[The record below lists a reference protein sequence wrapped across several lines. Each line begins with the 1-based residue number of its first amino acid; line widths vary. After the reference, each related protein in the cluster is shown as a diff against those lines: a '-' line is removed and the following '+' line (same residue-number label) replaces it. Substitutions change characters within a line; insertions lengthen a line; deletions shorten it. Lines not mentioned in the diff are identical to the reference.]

1 MPLFDFFCPVCGKG
15 FEELVPAGRQ
25 ECPPCPACGNVA
37 TRRQLPAVSSLTGRE
52 RAAVPDAGGHGCCGS
67 RPSERGC
74 RPGSCC
80 GKA

>member
-1 MPLFDFFCPVCGKG
+1 MPLFDFVCPACGG
-15 FEELVPAGRQ
+15 MFEELTRGDGSP
-25 ECPPCPACGNVA
+25 PPCPACGNAETV
-37 TRRQLPAVSSLTGRE
+37 RQQAAVSSLTGRE
-52 RAAVPDAGGHGCCGS
+52 RTALPGSTGHGCCGS